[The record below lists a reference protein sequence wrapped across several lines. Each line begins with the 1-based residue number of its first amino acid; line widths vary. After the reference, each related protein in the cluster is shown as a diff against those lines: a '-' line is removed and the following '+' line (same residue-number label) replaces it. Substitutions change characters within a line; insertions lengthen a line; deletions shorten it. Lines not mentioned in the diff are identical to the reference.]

1 MTQALDLPGS
11 IRTSLDGLVDALK
24 TALGA
29 DLSAVLVFGS
39 AARGRYRPG
48 ESDVDVCVVLK
59 DTSADNLKKAANPL
73 VLARNTARIE
83 AVVLRDDEIG
93 RAADAFPVFYDD
105 IKRAHVMLHG
115 DDPFASLSIAKEH
128 KRVRVEQE
136 LREAQI
142 RLRRAVVDGLF
153 AERPLRGAVTRKL
166 RQLRSPL
173 HALFELLDEPSP
185 DEIEPLLALASKR
198 WGLSLGALEDG
209 HAKAEDAHA
218 ALVALLDRSI
228 DEVDRLGGAA

>member
-1 MTQALDLPGS
+1 MTQLDLPGS
-11 IRTSLDGLVDALK
+11 VKGALDALVESLK
-24 TALGA
+24 SALGA
-29 DLSAVLVFGS
+29 DLASVLVFGS
-39 AARGRYRPG
+39 AARGKYRPG
-48 ESDVDVCVVLK
+48 ESDVDVCVVLASTGP
-59 DTSADNLKKAANPL
+59 DVLRKAANPL

-83 AVVLRDDEIG
+83 AVILRHDEVG

-115 DDPFASLSIAKEH
+115 TDPFASLEIAKEH

-166 RQLRSPL
+166 RQMRSPL
-173 HALFELLDEPSP
+173 HALFELQDVSAP
-185 DEIEPLLALASKR
+185 DELEPLLELAGKR
-198 WGLSLGALEDG
+198 WGLGVGPLLDSRANVD
-209 HAKAEDAHA
+209 DAYA
-218 ALVALLDRSI
+218 ALVALLDRAV
-228 DEVDRLGGAA
+228 DEVDGLGGAP